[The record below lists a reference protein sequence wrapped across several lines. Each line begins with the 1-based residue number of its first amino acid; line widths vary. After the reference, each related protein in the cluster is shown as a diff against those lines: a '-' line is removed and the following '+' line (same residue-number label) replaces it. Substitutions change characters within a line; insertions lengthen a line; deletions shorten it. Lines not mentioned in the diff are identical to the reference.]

1 MHSLI
6 VNLICVFP
14 LYCNIQAIEKNPN
27 KPILGVCLGHQA
39 LGHYYNAK
47 VDLAPYG
54 PVHGL
59 MSPVYHT
66 PMKDKSD
73 DDSHDDLQEAVCDLF
88 RDMPQSFNVVRYHS
102 LIVDFEHSQS
112 HSPLMIEPM
121 AWCKSDTEAE
131 SGGENDEICMALRH
145 KVYPHYGVQFHPE
158 SVGTGEYGYKI
169 LQNFSDFCLEQK
181 AGRTLTSKEVNGNG
195 GMMVDEL
202 DSERPKAS
210 TEHVQ
215 GRVKHASSAKYK
227 VFVHKMVNDG
237 GTLPTPEAVFEEMFA
252 TMHDSF
258 WLDSSTG
265 RKDADLEEMRKP
277 SAFDNDGGCP
287 IVSNSRFSIMGS
299 NLGPLC
305 KKIEYW
311 GKDHKVENRG
321 LVVTDQTTGQ
331 REKIESEQD
340 IISFLHDEIMVN
352 GVTEN
357 VIGVNFDLGQSD
369 EAYDEVETE
378 LPFEYHGGYVG
389 YLGYEVRHDT
399 RDTICELETCGDT
412 VNDKETIGC
421 SNPLVPTA
429 AFLFADRSFVY
440 DHWRDEWYIVG
451 VADAT
456 VESKEGVV
464 QWMRSTSDQLT
475 SMPYLEP
482 RQETNMSK
490 VPQKEDLNFNLKRS
504 RNEYSADIERC
515 HEEIKNGESYELCLT
530 NQISTRVSFPNV
542 SSEASLT
549 STPFGLYKILRKNNP
564 APFAAFMK
572 FDSAISYNGGNA
584 NTINSAV
591 SICCS
596 SPERFLS
603 VKKEGRI
610 VDDNYAGN
618 SKDHGWEFAPP
629 FVSKDVGT
637 NSKFIVESKP
647 IKGTASR
654 ILLSKNDPNEMAKIE
669 EDRRVAEEL
678 QKSVKNRAE
687 NLMIVDLLRN
697 DLSRVCEPGSV
708 HVPKLMGIESF
719 ATVHQMVS
727 TIRGIV
733 DQKYT
738 PIDVIASCFP
748 GGSMTGAPKL
758 RSVDILDD
766 LELGQSRGPYS
777 GSLGYISLNGSM
789 DMNIVIRTA
798 VVTPSSLSD
807 GEDSMLWDVAIGAGG
822 AITALSESQDEFEE
836 MLLKARAIRKSV
848 EQWNSGEII

>member
-1 MHSLI
+1 M
-6 VNLICVFP
+6 
-14 LYCNIQAIEKNPN
+14 
-27 KPILGVCLGHQA
+27 PILGVCLGHQA

-59 MSPVYHT
+59 ISPVYYT
-66 PMKDKSD
+66 PTKDKID
-73 DDSHDDLQEAVCDLF
+73 DDGNVDLQEAVCDLF
-88 RDMPQSFNVVRYHS
+88 RDIPQSFNVVRYHS
-102 LIVDFEHSQS
+102 LVVDFEHSHSQS
-112 HSPLMIEPM
+112 NSPLMIEPM
-121 AWCKSDTEAE
+121 AWCKSDTAAE
-131 SGGENDEICMALRH
+131 SGGEDDEICMALRH

-169 LQNFSDFCLEQK
+169 LQNFCNFCLEQK
-181 AGRTLTSKEVNGNG
+181 AGRTVTSKEVNGNDG
-195 GMMVDEL
+195 NNGMLVDAL

-210 TEHVQ
+210 TEYVN
-215 GRVKHASSAKYK
+215 GREKYSPIAKYK
-227 VFVHKMVNDG
+227 VFVHKMSNDG
-237 GTLPTPEAVFEEMFA
+237 RTLPMPEAAFEEMFA
-252 TMHDSF
+252 TMQDSF

-265 RKDADLEEMRKP
+265 RKDADLEELRKP
-277 SAFDNDGGCP
+277 SAFGDAGGCP
-287 IVSNSRFSIMGS
+287 IVSNSRFSIMGG

-311 GKDHKVENRG
+311 GKDHKVDNRG
-321 LVVTDQTTGQ
+321 LVVTDQMTGQ
-331 REKIESEQD
+331 RNKIDCDQD
-340 IISFLHDEIMVN
+340 IIPFLHDEIMVN

-357 VIGVNFDLGQSD
+357 VIGVNFNLGQSD
-369 EAYDEVETE
+369 GAYDEVEIE

-389 YLGYEVRHDT
+389 YLGYEVWHDT
-399 RDTICELETCGDT
+399 RDTICELGTCGVT

-429 AFLFADRSFVY
+429 AFLFADRSLVY
-440 DHWRDEWYIVG
+440 DHWKDEWYLVG
-451 VADAT
+451 VVDAS

-464 QWMRSTSDQLT
+464 QWMRNTSDQLT
-475 SMPYLEP
+475 SMPYLLQS

-490 VPQKEDLNFNLKRS
+490 APQKEDLNFNLKRS

-530 NQISTRVSFPNV
+530 NQISTQVSFPNV
-542 SSEASLT
+542 SEASLT

-572 FDSAISYNGGNA
+572 FDSSNGGNA

-610 VDDNYAGN
+610 VDENDAGN

-637 NSKFIVESKP
+637 KSKYIVETKP

-654 ILLSKNDPNEMAKIE
+654 ILISKNDPDERAKVE

-758 RSVDILDD
+758 RSVDILHG

-798 VVTPSSLSD
+798 VVTPNALSD
-807 GEDSMLWDVAIGAGG
+807 DEDSVLWDVAIGAGG

-848 EQWNSGEII
+848 EQWNSGEI